1 MELQR
6 KTYITT
12 MPNHIGAFLQA
23 SRCFAQLGVNI
34 TRVSYNKAV
43 DSHMLFI
50 DAEGTPEQL
59 QQADSLLRG
68 IGYLPQAEAAPQIV
82 LIAFH
87 LRDVPGAVTE
97 VLTLIEQFGFNIS
110 YLSSQADGS
119 GYQTFKMGLFVED
132 REQINTFLHQ
142 AQELCPAQLVDYNPS
157 ERIFDNSIFYRTFIS
172 GLAEMMQIG
181 DTARQ
186 DLLVNA
192 NLAMQTLDERGLSP
206 FRTFDSIF
214 CFTKLLAACRG
225 TAFQP
230 RITHHT
236 LTEQTSITL
245 IEPACGSNTAI
256 VQSGGKALFIDCGY
270 ACYQNEMQALFRQ
283 LLPDYDTMEKNILI
297 THADVDHCGLLP
309 LFDRIFAS
317 SKSAA
322 CLENEFYGRDGFREQ
337 NPLHKPYIRMCK
349 LLTSYMPPQPERL
362 CVAWDKPADSEAL
375 LSKIGEFSFGE
386 LQFDVYE
393 GAGGHLPGE
402 IVLIDYAHRLAFT
415 GDVFVNMKDMTRDQQ
430 QYNKYAPILM
440 TSVDT
445 DPVLCAAER
454 KAIFSLLGDGHWLVF
469 GAHGAGK
476 VFE

>member
-1 MELQR
+1 MELQK

-59 QQADSLLRG
+59 QQADALLRG
-68 IGYLPQAEAAPQIV
+68 IGYLPQTEAAPQIV

-97 VLTLIEQFGFNIS
+97 ILTLIEQFGFNIS

-132 REQINTFLHQ
+132 RERIEAFLHQ

-157 ERIFDNSIFYRTFIS
+157 ERVFDNSIFYRSFIS
-172 GLAEMMQIG
+172 GLAEMMQISG
-181 DTARQ
+181 PARQ
-186 DLLVNA
+186 ELLVNA

-214 CFTKLLAACRG
+214 CFTRLLAACRG
-225 TAFQP
+225 AAFQP
-230 RITHHT
+230 RVTRHAV
-236 LTEQTSITL
+236 TEQTSITL

-256 VQSGGKALFIDCGY
+256 VQSGGKVLFIDCGY
-270 ACYQNEMQALFRQ
+270 ACYREEMQALFRQ
-283 LLPDYDTMEKNILI
+283 LLPDYDTMEKTILI

-309 LFDRIFAS
+309 LFDRILAS
-317 SKSAA
+317 RKSAA

-349 LLTSYMPPQPERL
+349 LLTSYAPPQPERL
-362 CVAWDKPADSEAL
+362 AVPWDVSAEPGAP
-375 LSKIGEFSFGE
+375 LSRIGDFSFGE
-386 LQFDVYE
+386 LRFAVYE

-402 IVLIDYAHRLAFT
+402 IVLIDRAHRLAFT
-415 GDVFVNMKDMTRDQQ
+415 GDVFVNLKDMTREQQ
-430 QYNKYAPILM
+430 QYNRYAPILM

-445 DPVLCAAER
+445 DPALCAAER
-454 KAIFSLLGDGHWLVF
+454 KAIFSLLGEGRWLVF
-469 GAHGAGK
+469 GAHGAAK
-476 VFE
+476 ALE